1 MANTSRRRICLSRP
15 PSEYDAPHDPEN
27 KEMTPEQLVQRQL
40 DCYNAK
46 DLDGLLATYAPDAS
60 QFDLHGNLLAKDR
73 DEFRKRFAIR
83 FAEPDL
89 HAKLV
94 QRIVMGNVVTDYEII
109 TRNFPATDPDFPNA
123 KGTIEM
129 LCIYEV
135 DNDLIVRATFAV
147 GKKSL
152 S

>member
-1 MANTSRRRICLSRP
+1 
-15 PSEYDAPHDPEN
+15 
-27 KEMTPEQLVQRQL
+27 MTPEQLIQRQL

-46 DLDGLLATYAPDAS
+46 DIEGLLATYAPDVS
-60 QFDLHGNLLAKDR
+60 HFDLHCNLLAKGH
-73 DEFRKRFAIR
+73 DELRKRFAIR

-109 TRNFPATDPDFPNA
+109 TRNFPASDPDFPNA
-123 KGTIEM
+123 KGMVEM

-135 DNDLIVRATFAV
+135 ENDLIGCATFAL
-147 GKKSL
+147 GKKSIGQ
-152 S
+152 SA

>member
-1 MANTSRRRICLSRP
+1 MQLI
-15 PSEYDAPHDPEN
+15 
-27 KEMTPEQLVQRQL
+27 PEQLIQRQL

-46 DLDGLLATYAPDAS
+46 DLDGLLATYSHDVS
-60 QFDLHGNLLAKDR
+60 HYDLHGNLLAKGR
-73 DEFRKRFAIR
+73 DELRKRFAVR

-109 TRNFPATDPDFPNA
+109 TRNFPSTDPDFPHTR
-123 KGTIEM
+123 GTIEM

-135 DNDLIVRATFAV
+135 ENNEIVRATFAT
-147 GKKSL
+147 GHKARL
-152 S
+152 

>member
-1 MANTSRRRICLSRP
+1 L
-15 PSEYDAPHDPEN
+15 
-27 KEMTPEQLVQRQL
+27 TPEQLIQRQL

-46 DLDGLLATYAPDAS
+46 DLEGLLATYAPDVS
-60 QFDLHGNLLAKDR
+60 HYDLHGNLLGKGH
-73 DEFRKRFAIR
+73 DELRKRFAIR

-109 TRNFPATDPDFPNA
+109 TRNFPSTDPDFPNA

-135 DNDLIVRATFAV
+135 ENNEIVRATFAT
-147 GKKSL
+147 GRKSIA
-152 S
+152 

>member
-1 MANTSRRRICLSRP
+1 
-15 PSEYDAPHDPEN
+15 
-27 KEMTPEQLVQRQL
+27 MTAEELIQRQL

-46 DLDGLLATYAPDAS
+46 DLEGLLATYAPDAS
-60 QFDLHGNLLAKDR
+60 QFDLHGNLLAKGR
-73 DEFRKRFAIR
+73 DELRKRFAIR

-94 QRIVMGNVVTDYEII
+94 QRIVMGQVVTDYEII
-109 TRNFPATDPDFPNA
+109 TRNFPANDPDFPNS

-135 DNDLIVRATFAV
+135 ENELIVRATFAI
-147 GKKSL
+147 GKKTL
-152 S
+152 AQHL

>member
-1 MANTSRRRICLSRP
+1 
-15 PSEYDAPHDPEN
+15 
-27 KEMTPEQLVQRQL
+27 MTPEHLIQRQL

-46 DLDGLLATYAPDAS
+46 DLDGLLATYAPDVS
-60 QFDLHGNLLAKDR
+60 HFDLRGNLLAKGH
-73 DEFRKRFAIR
+73 DELRKRFAIR

-89 HAKLV
+89 HAKLL

-109 TRNFPATDPDFPNA
+109 TRNFPSTDPDFPNA

-135 DNDLIVRATFAV
+135 ENDVIARATFAT
-147 GKKSL
+147 GKKSRINL
-152 S
+152 